1 MKKILRNVM
10 AALLVL
16 PLLVSVFGV
25 ATVNADDAETVDVT
39 VNKRIW
45 TDESAPSEILNTG
58 AQMDFGGEALN
69 GVTFTVYDVTDAY
82 YDLHATTPNTKTVI
96 DTIASDLA
104 TYAGEDN
111 VVASKVTEGAGQATF
126 RLRELQFGE
135 DPAVFRE
142 AAYLFVET
150 ATPANVSVTKKA
162 APFVLVMPLYEMNP
176 NGTFTPTKLPEV
188 HVYPKN
194 ETVTDTKEVVSFDGL
209 DLITEDGT
217 VYRNVEIGQKIPF
230 KLTLNIPEDIAEV
243 ESYSVTDTP
252 TLGLAYADGTL
263 QVEGLQAGDYT
274 FTTNDNGGF
283 TIELSLESETVK
295 ALAGK
300 QLVITYQMALTKEAL
315 PDTPYENGAAV
326 TIGGNDPQETIKPKD
341 PENPENP
348 VKFITGGKRF
358 IKTDAHTELG
368 LGEAEFVVKNGNQFA
383 VFTNN
388 EAGEYAFI
396 EWSDEA
402 VDNSKVVSAENTGAF
417 NIIGLKYGTYTLSEV
432 GTPNGYVPIA
442 DLEFDVVYNGYN
454 AENGIRNVPNTPKG
468 LLPSTGGNGIY
479 AFLAVGALLMIGSY
493 IWFKKS
499 KVQAEV

>member
-25 ATVNADDAETVDVT
+25 ATVNADDTETVDVT

-45 TDESAPSEILNTG
+45 TDESAPDDVLNTG
-58 AQMDFGGEALN
+58 AKVEEFGGKELN
-69 GVTFTVYDVTDAY
+69 GVTFTVYDVTDY
-82 YDLHATTPNTKTVI
+82 YYALLATNPNTKNAI
-96 DTIASDLA
+96 DTIAGDLA
-104 TYAGEDN
+104 TYAVETN
-111 VVASKVTEGAGQATF
+111 EVESKITAGAGQATF
-126 RLRELQFGE
+126 TLNETKDGK
-135 DPAVFRE
+135 D

-162 APFVLVMPLYEMNP
+162 APFVLVMPLYEMNLD
-176 NGTFTPTKLPEV
+176 GTFTTTKLSEV

-194 ETVTDTKEVVSFDGL
+194 ETVTDTKEVVNFDGL

-217 VYRNVEIGQKIPF
+217 IYRNVETGQKIPF
-230 KLTLNIPEDIAEV
+230 KLTLNIPEDIDEV

-252 TLGLAYADGTL
+252 TEGLAYAGGTIE
-263 QVEGLQAGDYT
+263 VEGLQADDYI
-274 FTTNDNGGF
+274 FTPNTNGGF
-283 TIELSLESETVK
+283 TVSLSLESETVK

-300 QLVITYQMALTKEAL
+300 QLVINYDMALTEDAI
-315 PDTPYENGAAV
+315 PDTVYENGATV
-326 TIGGNDPQETIKPKD
+326 TIGGNDPQETIEPKD
-341 PENPENP
+341 PENPEIP

-358 IKTDAHTELG
+358 VKTDAHTELG
-368 LGEAEFVVKNGNQFA
+368 LGEAEFVVKKGDQFA
-383 VFTNN
+383 VFTKN

-432 GTPNGYVPIA
+432 GTPNGYVTIP
-442 DLEFDVVYNGYN
+442 DLEFEIEYNGYN

-493 IWFKKS
+493 VWFKKS
-499 KVQAEV
+499 KEQAEV